1 MKSILVLLWLACL
14 VVSGQA
20 AGGVSAKTA
29 LRTWSNATSPAVVSR
44 LVYVFGPHG
53 QDQPQSWLFV
63 TKDEA
68 GYFQEHRVNGKSY
81 AGVRA
86 VPGFGV
92 GKAIAAKRWKID
104 STTAFVAA
112 DKAAKASKR
121 GFDYANL
128 EMRCTEL
135 SDRPVWF
142 VTLVNARDLKVA
154 EVSVS
159 AETGGVLTK
168 NFYVPQDAKQP
179 ELPKAKGK
187 KRGAPPQGPGPGMM
201 PPPQP
206 YQPGQTQYYNPN
218 QPAPQM
224 QPQPQPKARTGLLD
238 NARDGLEN
246 SGRTI
251 RGWFNKLTGQGQAP
265 APQQPYYTQPV
276 R

>member
-1 MKSILVLLWLACL
+1 MKSILVLLWLVCL
-14 VVSGQA
+14 LASGQA
-20 AGGVSAKTA
+20 AGGNSAKTA
-29 LRTWSNATSPAVVSR
+29 QRIWSKATGPSIVSR

-53 QDQPQSWLFV
+53 QDQPQSWLFI
-63 TKDEA
+63 TRDEA
-68 GYFQEHRVNGKSY
+68 GFFQEHRVNGTRY

-92 GKAIAAKRWKID
+92 GKTISAKRWKID
-104 STTAFVAA
+104 STTAFIAA
-112 DKAAKASKR
+112 DKAAKAAKR

-142 VTLVNARDLKVA
+142 ITLVNAQEQKVA
-154 EVSVS
+154 EVSIS

-168 NFYVPQDAKQP
+168 NFYVPQDAPAP
-179 ELPKAKGK
+179 ELPKTKGK
-187 KRGAPPQGPGPGMM
+187 KKGAAPGPQML
-201 PPPQP
+201 PPPQQP
-206 YQPGQTQYYNPN
+206 QPGQTQYYNPN

-224 QPQPQPKARTGLLD
+224 QPQARARTGLLD
-238 NARDGLEN
+238 NARDGMDN
-246 SGRTI
+246 AGHTI

-265 APQQPYYTQPV
+265 PPQQPYYTQPV